1 MAISEFIFAGIACIV
16 LALVLLVRV
25 WQGPTAADRAI
36 AAEEVDTLVVAAL
49 VLFALVT
56 GRGIFLDVAI
66 VVTLMGFLGLVFIS
80 KYLEGSL

>member
-1 MAISEFIFAGIACIV
+1 MSEFMCAALILIA
-16 LALVLLVRV
+16 LALVLLIRV

-36 AAEEVDTLVVAAL
+36 AAEEVDTLVVSAL
-49 VLFALVT
+49 VLFALIT

-66 VVTLMGFLGLVFIS
+66 VVTLMGFIGLVFIS